1 MASQPSS
8 IVNPAAQSRYS
19 VQLSEELLDRE
30 NASATF
36 ATVQLNHKPSQTG
49 SRKTKITS
57 SGLDSFALDI
67 TDKEDGKTSAYHY
80 GGQRKRSKKSYVLVF
95 DPENQ
100 NCVLKPLSESY
111 AFNLESTP
119 WQPSAEI
126 LSGEYAQIQSTLP
139 SEPDDAEPLE
149 SYSDAEIDE
158 SNPFDYRHHLNRSSN
173 KSPSPSPGHLAPPK
187 PAISSNNGARDR
199 SISAPEPPN
208 RARKA
213 PPPKQRPTPAVR
225 LERRASTRTIQ
236 KTTGKAT
243 TKKGAAGP
251 KSREFISVSDDEDT
265 SSKPTPVPSDI
276 EEQEEDD
283 YGDNNNGGGLEI
295 DFGNSPPHSQRQRAL
310 TLPVSVKGG
319 PISLRSAANSP
330 SSQINTPRRH
340 REDED
345 GLVINLGDAEDYADD
360 GDDDDDADMSDAEG
374 DIDVEPISL
383 GSPAHAKGDG
393 HANGVDQDVDMDD
406 FEAEMMQGLA
416 SQDDDNVPLRQ
427 TRTQES
433 ESESEAE

>member
-8 IVNPAAQSRYS
+8 IVNPATQSRYS
-19 VQLSEELLDRE
+19 LQVSEELLDRE
-30 NASATF
+30 NTSATYS
-36 ATVQLNHKPSQTG
+36 TVKLNHKPSQTG

-57 SGLDSFALDI
+57 SGLDSFSLDI

-80 GGQRKRSKKSYVLVF
+80 GGQRKRPKKSYVLVF

-100 NCVLKPLSESY
+100 SCVLKPLSESY
-111 AFNLESTP
+111 TFNLESTP
-119 WQPSAEI
+119 WQQSTEI
-126 LSGEYAQIQSTLP
+126 LTGEYAQIQSETP
-139 SEPDDAEPLE
+139 SEHDDAELPE

-158 SNPFDYRHHLNRSSN
+158 GNPFDYRHHLNKLGN
-173 KSPSPSPGHLAPPK
+173 KSSSPSPGHLVPPK
-187 PAISSNNGARDR
+187 PSVGSNNGARDR

-225 LERRASTRTIQ
+225 LERRASTRGIQ
-236 KTTGKAT
+236 KSTGKSTA
-243 TKKGAAGP
+243 KKGGNGP
-251 KSREFISVSDDEDT
+251 KSQEFISVSDDEDM
-265 SSKPTPVPSDI
+265 SPKPTPAPSDI
-276 EEQEEDD
+276 EEQDEDD
-283 YGDNNNGGGLEI
+283 YGDLNNAGGLEI

-310 TLPVSVKGG
+310 TLPGSAKGG

-330 SSQINTPRRH
+330 SSQINTPQRH
-340 REDED
+340 RDDTD
-345 GLVINLGDAEDYADD
+345 GLVIDLGDHGDY
-360 GDDDDDADMSDAEG
+360 DDDAEMSDAEG

-383 GSPAHAKGDG
+383 GSPAHAKSDG
-393 HANGVDQDVDMDD
+393 HSNGVDLDVDMDD

-416 SQDDDNVPLRQ
+416 SQDDDNVAFGQSRA
-427 TRTQES
+427 QES